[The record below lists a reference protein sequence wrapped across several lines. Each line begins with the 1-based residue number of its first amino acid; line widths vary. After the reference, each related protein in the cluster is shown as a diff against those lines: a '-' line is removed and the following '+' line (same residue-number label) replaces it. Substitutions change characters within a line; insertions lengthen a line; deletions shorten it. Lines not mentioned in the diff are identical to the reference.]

1 VESGQGFGK
10 RPERFRFQED
20 WAIDLSEG
28 EISAFREPGIRKTEN
43 RGNACIAVS
52 RIAKAGS
59 AWYRH
64 FNISGPRCSRGFSRL
79 ANSRKQEHMSR
90 VQERRSHETG
100 SPDSRNREIMNSE
113 IPKEDHGHG

>member
-28 EISAFREPGIRKTEN
+28 EISAFRELGIRKTEN

-59 AWYRH
+59 ALSWTV
-64 FNISGPRCSRGFSRL
+64 ISTFWDPGVREARSR
-79 ANSRKQEHMSR
+79 
-90 VQERRSHETG
+90 ETW
-100 SPDSRNREIMNSE
+100 SPDS
-113 IPKEDHGHG
+113 